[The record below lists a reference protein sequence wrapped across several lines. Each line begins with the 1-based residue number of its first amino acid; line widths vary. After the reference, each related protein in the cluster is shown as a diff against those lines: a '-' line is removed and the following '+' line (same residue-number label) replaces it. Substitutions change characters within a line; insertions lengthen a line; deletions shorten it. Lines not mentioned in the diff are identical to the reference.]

1 MKRIILFT
9 LFTVLFSTKIS
20 AAVWYVNINATG
32 ANNGT
37 SWADAYTDLQDGI
50 AASAFGDEIWVAAG
64 VYKPTST
71 TDRNIS
77 FSVKNGTKVY
87 GGFNGTEIS
96 LSQRDLNTN
105 VTIMSGEIGT
115 GSSND
120 NTYKVVYLSNA
131 GNQTLIDGFTVR
143 GGHGSTNAGI
153 GGNNGRGGGIYSIN
167 SNATIQNCKIVG
179 NFATEAGGGLSHG
192 GSGNITIQ
200 SCVFEGN
207 ISGTQGGAINIFV
220 GTNNSISNCYI
231 VSNQASGSGGAIC
244 VAAASNV
251 IVNVSNSV
259 IAGNTSNSSIIYFNA
274 ESLLNLYNCLIV
286 GNYANTS
293 GVIRTETSSS
303 SKNNKII
310 NCTIAHNGQGET
322 GTSSRSIL
330 LNSNSSIVNS
340 IIYGNTS
347 ASQILAVLTVNNSI
361 VQAGTQTLSGTNIIA
376 SDPGFVLPGNAS
388 NAPFDTTGLNYH
400 VSVLSPGIDFGLN
413 ANVQGTSDLD
423 GNPRIQNT
431 TVDLGAYESGF
442 CISPLTLSPSAP
454 YVICGGSPIT
464 LTVNN
469 ATDYLW
475 STGSTNSSIA
485 VSSAGSYSVVFE
497 DENGC
502 RGTAQ
507 ATVASGSLPNP
518 VITFSGGALNAGNFA
533 SYQWYFNGVPI
544 SGSTSN
550 THVPLEGYGTYSVD
564 VTSNA
569 GCSSTG
575 TFCLSPASLT
585 ASGSVS
591 FCQGESVTL
600 TVNNGTNQVWS
611 TGSLDSEITVSTSGT
626 YSVTVSSAAAGCSV
640 NLQQTVT
647 VNSNPAPV
655 INLSGGNL
663 TTQTYAFYQWNYN
676 GTPISGA
683 TSQTLTPTE
692 NGQYTVTVTNAS
704 GCTGTSQVY
713 NLDNVGLEDIKEDAF
728 LFYPNPVK
736 SNGTLNFS
744 WGKQYTGKA
753 YFRIYDLTGAVVF
766 DLRSEEFPESIV
778 LPDLK
783 SGVYFIDIESLQ
795 KRRLKLIIL

>member
-64 VYKPTST
+64 TYKPTST

-77 FSVKNGTKVY
+77 FAVKNGTKVY
-87 GGFNGTEIS
+87 GGFNGTETV
-96 LSQRDLNTN
+96 LSDRNITLN
-105 VTIMSGEIGT
+105 VTVLSGEIGT
-115 GSSND
+115 GAAND
-120 NTYKVVYLSNA
+120 NSYRVVRFNNVA
-131 GNQTLIDGFTVR
+131 NQTRLDGFTIT
-143 GGHGSTNAGI
+143 GGYNSVSMSY
-153 GGNNGRGGGIYSIN
+153 GGGIVSVN
-167 SNATIQNCKIVG
+167 SSPVIANCIVMG
-179 NFATEAGGGLSHG
+179 NFAAEGGGGLNHS
-192 GSGNITIQ
+192 GSGALTI
-200 SCVFEGN
+200 EGCIFDGN
-207 ISGTQGGAINIFV
+207 VGNTYGGGALRLYAGPVN
-220 GTNNSISNCYI
+220 ISNCYFK
-231 VSNQASGSGGAIC
+231 SNQSNTYGGAIF
-244 VAAASNV
+244 VYGAL
-251 IVNVSNSV
+251 VNITNSVFAGNIAQSTGSAIRIGDVGIFHLSNSLV
-259 IAGNTSNSSIIYFNA
+259 
-274 ESLLNLYNCLIV
+274 V
-286 GNYANTS
+286 GNYTNGNEVIYASTFSNSGEHTIKNT
-293 GVIRTETSSS
+293 
-303 SKNNKII
+303 
-310 NCTIAHNGQGET
+310 TIAHNKQA
-322 GTSSRSIL
+322 
-330 LNSNSSIVNS
+330 NSSGGSNPSAVALNKQASITNS
-340 IIYGNTS
+340 IIYGNSNSIQVLGTGLTFSHNITQS
-347 ASQILAVLTVNNSI
+347 ASSSA
-361 VQAGTQTLSGTNIIA
+361 SGTNILYK
-376 SDPGFVLPGNAS
+376 DPLFTLSGDVN

-413 ANVQGTSDLD
+413 ANVQGTSDLA

-431 TVDLGAYESGF
+431 TVDLGAYEAGF
-442 CISPLTLSPSAP
+442 CVSPLTLSPSAP

-475 STGSTNSSIA
+475 STGSTNSSIT
-485 VSSAGSYSVVFE
+485 VSSAGSYSVIFE

-507 ATVASGSLPNP
+507 ATVASSSLPNP
-518 VITFSGGALNAGNFA
+518 VITFSGGTLNAGNFA

-564 VTSNA
+564 VTNNA

-575 TFCLSPASLT
+575 TFCLSPANLT
-585 ASGSVS
+585 ASGPVS

-626 YSVTVSSAAAGCSV
+626 YSVTVSNVAAGCSV
-640 NLQQTVT
+640 NLQQAVT
-647 VNSNPAPV
+647 VNNNPAPV

-663 TTQTYAFYQWNYN
+663 TTQSYASYQWNYN

-683 TSQTLTPTE
+683 TSQTLIPTE
-692 NGQYTVTVTNAS
+692 NGEYTVTVTNAS

-713 NLDNVGLEDIKEDAF
+713 NLDNVGLENITEDAF

-795 KRRLKLIIL
+795 NRRLKLIIL

>member
-9 LFTVLFSTKIS
+9 LFIVLFSTKIS

-64 VYKPTST
+64 TYKPTST

-77 FSVKNGTKVY
+77 FAVKNGTKVY
-87 GGFNGTEIS
+87 GGFNGTETV
-96 LSQRDLNTN
+96 LSDRNITLN
-105 VTIMSGEIGT
+105 VTVLSGEIGT
-115 GSSND
+115 GAAND
-120 NTYKVVYLSNA
+120 NSYRVVRFNNVA
-131 GNQTLIDGFTVR
+131 NQTRLDGFTIT
-143 GGHGSTNAGI
+143 GGYNSVSMSY
-153 GGNNGRGGGIYSIN
+153 GGGIVSVN
-167 SNATIQNCKIVG
+167 SSPVIANCIVMG
-179 NFATEAGGGLSHG
+179 NFAAEGGGGLNHS
-192 GSGNITIQ
+192 GSGALTI
-200 SCVFEGN
+200 EGCIFDGN
-207 ISGTQGGAINIFV
+207 VGNTYGGGALRLYAGPVN
-220 GTNNSISNCYI
+220 ISNCYFK
-231 VSNQASGSGGAIC
+231 SNQSNTYGGAIF
-244 VAAASNV
+244 VYGAL
-251 IVNVSNSV
+251 VNITNSVFAGNIAQSTGSAIRIGDVGIFHLSNSLV
-259 IAGNTSNSSIIYFNA
+259 
-274 ESLLNLYNCLIV
+274 V
-286 GNYANTS
+286 GNYTNGNEVIYASTFSNSGEHTIKNT
-293 GVIRTETSSS
+293 
-303 SKNNKII
+303 
-310 NCTIAHNGQGET
+310 TIAHNKQA
-322 GTSSRSIL
+322 
-330 LNSNSSIVNS
+330 NSSGGSNPSAVALNKQASITNS
-340 IIYGNTS
+340 IIYGNSNSIQVLGTGLTFSHNITQS
-347 ASQILAVLTVNNSI
+347 ASSSA
-361 VQAGTQTLSGTNIIA
+361 SGTNILYK
-376 SDPGFVLPGNAS
+376 DPLFTLSGDVN

-413 ANVQGTSDLD
+413 ANVQGTSDLA

-431 TVDLGAYESGF
+431 TVDLGAYEAGF
-442 CISPLTLSPSAP
+442 CVSPLTLSPSAP

-475 STGSTNSSIA
+475 STGSTNSSIT
-485 VSSAGSYSVVFE
+485 VSSAGSYSVIFE

-507 ATVASGSLPNP
+507 ATVASSSLPNP
-518 VITFSGGALNAGNFA
+518 VITFSGGTLNAGNFA

-564 VTSNA
+564 VTNNA

-575 TFCLSPASLT
+575 TFCLSPANLT
-585 ASGSVS
+585 ASGPVS

-626 YSVTVSSAAAGCSV
+626 YSVTVSNVAAGCSV
-640 NLQQTVT
+640 NLQQAVT
-647 VNSNPAPV
+647 VNNNPAPV

-663 TTQTYAFYQWNYN
+663 TTQSYASYQWNYN

-683 TSQTLTPTE
+683 TSQTLIPTE
-692 NGQYTVTVTNAS
+692 NGEYTVTVTNAS

-713 NLDNVGLEDIKEDAF
+713 NLDNVGLENITEDAF

-795 KRRLKLIIL
+795 NRRLKLIIL

>member
-64 VYKPTST
+64 TYKPTST

-77 FSVKNGTKVY
+77 FAVKNGTKVY
-87 GGFNGTEIS
+87 GGFNGTETV
-96 LSQRDLNTN
+96 LSDRNITLN
-105 VTIMSGEIGT
+105 VTVLSGEIGT
-115 GSSND
+115 GAAND
-120 NTYKVVYLSNA
+120 NSYRVVRFNNVA
-131 GNQTLIDGFTVR
+131 NQTRLDGFTIT
-143 GGHGSTNAGI
+143 GGYNSVSMSY
-153 GGNNGRGGGIYSIN
+153 GGGIVSVN
-167 SNATIQNCKIVG
+167 SSPVIANCIVMG
-179 NFATEAGGGLSHG
+179 NFAAEGGGGLNHS
-192 GSGNITIQ
+192 GSGALTI
-200 SCVFEGN
+200 EGCIFDGN
-207 ISGTQGGAINIFV
+207 VGNTYGGGALRLYAGPVN
-220 GTNNSISNCYI
+220 ISNCYFK
-231 VSNQASGSGGAIC
+231 SNQSNTYGGAIF
-244 VAAASNV
+244 VYGAL
-251 IVNVSNSV
+251 VNITNSVFAGNIAQSTGSAIRIGDVGIFHLSNSLV
-259 IAGNTSNSSIIYFNA
+259 
-274 ESLLNLYNCLIV
+274 V
-286 GNYANTS
+286 GNYTNGNEVIYASTFSNSGEHTIKNT
-293 GVIRTETSSS
+293 
-303 SKNNKII
+303 
-310 NCTIAHNGQGET
+310 TIAHNKQA
-322 GTSSRSIL
+322 
-330 LNSNSSIVNS
+330 NSSGGSNPSAVALNKQASITNS
-340 IIYGNTS
+340 IIYGNSNSIQVLGTGLTFSHNITQS
-347 ASQILAVLTVNNSI
+347 ASSSA
-361 VQAGTQTLSGTNIIA
+361 SGTNILYK
-376 SDPGFVLPGNAS
+376 DPLFTLSGDVN

-400 VSVLSPGIDFGLN
+400 LSVLSPGIDFGLN
-413 ANVQGTSDLD
+413 ANVQGTLDLA

-431 TVDLGAYESGF
+431 TVDLGAYEAGF
-442 CISPLTLSPSAP
+442 CVSPLTLSPSAP

-475 STGSTNSSIA
+475 STGSTNSSIT
-485 VSSAGSYSVVFE
+485 VSSAGSYSVIFE

-507 ATVASGSLPNP
+507 ATVASSSLPNP
-518 VITFSGGALNAGNFA
+518 VITFSGGTLNAGNFA

-564 VTSNA
+564 VTNNA

-575 TFCLSPASLT
+575 TFCLSPANLT
-585 ASGSVS
+585 ASGPVS

-626 YSVTVSSAAAGCSV
+626 YSVTVSNVAAGCSV
-640 NLQQTVT
+640 NLQQAVT
-647 VNSNPAPV
+647 VNNNPAPV

-663 TTQTYAFYQWNYN
+663 TTQSYASYQWNYN

-683 TSQTLTPTE
+683 TSQTLIPTE
-692 NGQYTVTVTNAS
+692 NGEYTVTVTNAS

-713 NLDNVGLEDIKEDAF
+713 NLDNVGLENITEDAF

-795 KRRLKLIIL
+795 NRRLKLIIL